1 MNDELNSLFNK
12 HLQKEYFSCI
22 TCCVTLDGEVL
33 YHKSYG
39 KVSNQ
44 RNEICRKDTIFDLA
58 SLTKVVTTT
67 LILQLISNKKL
78 TLSTS
83 LGECLPASSDHSVL
97 SPITIRQL
105 LTHTTGLISWY
116 PFYSHLPDKN
126 MWNILNSIN
135 LLHTSQN
142 SVLYSDLNF
151 ILLGE
156 VLKNHYQATLSTI
169 VSKQISKPY
178 HLNSLSYA
186 PSTGESIAETE
197 FGNQIEM
204 KMVKERHFTFN
215 GFRDVKFPIAGEV
228 NDGNTYYFF
237 NGESGHAGL
246 FSNVRD
252 LVSLGEL
259 YVLDDDLNKG
269 IDQHLLQESLK
280 EQAPGRG
287 LGWQVSEPFLF
298 GAGHTGF
305 TGTMLF
311 VDPEQRL
318 SVGILTNR
326 LNVSYPKNLNDFR
339 KKAIQ
344 MITSYIKKERFYA

>member
-1 MNDELNSLFNK
+1 MKDELNLFFNK
-12 HLQKEYFSCI
+12 HLQKEYFSGL
-22 TCCVTLDGEVL
+22 TCCVSIDGEVL
-33 YHKSYG
+33 YHEAYG

-58 SLTKVVTTT
+58 SLTKLVTTT
-67 LILQLISNKKL
+67 LILQLISNKKF

-83 LGECLPASSDHSVL
+83 LGECLPASVDHSIL
-97 SPITIRQL
+97 SPITMRQL
-105 LTHTTGLISWY
+105 LTHTSGLISWY

-126 MWNILNSIN
+126 IWNILNSIN

-156 VLKNHYQATLSTI
+156 VLKNHYQASLSTI
-169 VSKQISKPY
+169 VSNHISKPY
-178 HLNSLSYA
+178 HLNSLSYS
-186 PSTGESIAETE
+186 PSTWESIAETE

-204 KMVKERHFTFN
+204 KMVNDRHYTFN
-215 GFRDVKFPIAGEV
+215 NWRDVKFPIVGEV

-252 LVSLGEL
+252 LVSLGEM
-259 YVLDDDLNKG
+259 YVLDENQNRV

-287 LGWQVSEPFLF
+287 LGWQISDPFLS

-311 VDPEQRL
+311 VEPEQRI

-326 LNVSYPKNLNDFR
+326 LNVSSPKNLYDFR
-339 KKAIQ
+339 KEAIQ